1 MITAATVTGV
11 VKTLLV
17 PRPSHSW
24 LAHMATAGTSAL
36 FHGYARL
43 HKHYRKR
50 DAILAALGP
59 TSILVEL
66 LVFLLSFLLGMTLL
80 FYAVGS
86 LGFEQSLYESGSTL
100 FTLGVAGALTPL
112 QVALGFC
119 SALIGLVIVALL
131 IGYVLTLNSAYAA
144 RESRMAELSLMAGE
158 PAWGPELLCRA
169 ALSGDD
175 LSDRAALADWIEWI
189 SNIRLTQ
196 STNTVLNFYR
206 SPGPFRSWV
215 IGVLALVDA
224 AALQLTVLRS
234 PRQDLALGPLMRLIA
249 EGTETLMLLW
259 TGQQVSARGRNKDE
273 LDASEVS
280 TLRGMRDSA
289 SAAAIAK
296 DARRQFRASGAAQR
310 DADISTHG
318 PGIERADFDHACRI
332 MSAAGLPLVADLE
345 AAWGRF
351 AKLRGSYC
359 GYAYALAR
367 SHDVVRAPWSGTR
380 NPEDPVIWPALAAE
394 EL

>member
-1 MITAATVTGV
+1 MGTVTAV

-17 PRPSHSW
+17 PRPSHSR
-24 LAHMATAGTSAL
+24 LAHVATAGTSTL

-43 HKHYRKR
+43 HKQYRKR

-80 FYAVGS
+80 FYAVGK
-86 LGFEQSLYESGSTL
+86 LGFDQSLYESGSTL
-100 FTLGVAGALTPL
+100 FTLGVVGSLPPV
-112 QVALGFC
+112 QVALAFC

-144 RESRMAELSLMAGE
+144 RESRMAELSLIAGE

-169 ALSGDD
+169 ALSGED
-175 LSDRAALADWIEWI
+175 LSDRAALTGWIEWI

-196 STNTVLNFYR
+196 STNTVLNLYR
-206 SPGPFRSWV
+206 SPGPYRNWV

-224 AALQLTVLRS
+224 AALQLTVLQS
-234 PRQDLALGPLMRLIA
+234 PRRHPAFGPLMHVIA
-249 EGTETLMLLW
+249 EGTEALMLLW
-259 TGQQVSARGRNKDE
+259 AGQQVSKQGKNRDE
-273 LDASEVS
+273 LDTSEVS

-289 SAAAIAK
+289 VAAAIAK
-296 DARRQFRASGAAQR
+296 DARRQFRASGAAQQ
-310 DADISTHG
+310 DADIAKHG
-318 PGIERADFDHACRI
+318 PGIERDDFDYACRI
-332 MSAAGLPLVADLE
+332 MSAAGLPLVADLD
-345 AAWGRF
+345 AAWEKF

-380 NPEDPVIWPALAAE
+380 HPEDPVIWPALAAE